1 MDLLICCNKL
11 STSSLIPQEGSLPFR
26 YLGVPLTSKNL
37 NVNHYMPLVDKLL
50 SRINHWSARLLSYAG
65 RLQLIKSVLNAISS
79 YWMQCF
85 IFPKTVLKRI
95 DALCRTFL
103 WTGSSTTS
111 RKSPIAWERIC
122 KPKIKGDLGTVD
134 MELWNR
140 IFFLKLLWN
149 IYAKTESLWVQ
160 WIHAYYLKHDHVMD
174 RAVKTSDSGVFKA
187 ILKQRILVQQWH
199 NEWLTMVQTHK
210 FNGRKFYN
218 LLQMDCPSVEW
229 YNLVF
234 HNKAR
239 PRAVFTLWM
248 LCHGK
253 LPTRMRLHRWGM
265 HEPGSWTHEMN
276 WFLLHYRGKGWKA
289 DLIRLA
295 LAETV
300 YEVWQYR
307 NERCFG
313 HSVNNSDVEGKIIN
327 GIVYRGWTSP
337 KLKPHIANLLMP

>member
-1 MDLLICCNKL
+1 
-11 STSSLIPQEGSLPFR
+11 
-26 YLGVPLTSKNL
+26 
-37 NVNHYMPLVDKLL
+37 
-50 SRINHWSARLLSYAG
+50 
-65 RLQLIKSVLNAISS
+65 
-79 YWMQCF
+79 
-85 IFPKTVLKRI
+85 
-95 DALCRTFL
+95 
-103 WTGSSTTS
+103 
-111 RKSPIAWERIC
+111 
-122 KPKIKGDLGTVD
+122 
-134 MELWNR
+134 
-140 IFFLKLLWN
+140 
-149 IYAKTESLWVQ
+149 
-160 WIHAYYLKHDHVMD
+160 MD

-187 ILKQRILVQQWH
+187 ILQQRILVQQWH

-229 YNLVF
+229 YNLAF

-253 LPTRMRLHRWGM
+253 LPTHMRLHRWGM
-265 HEPGSWTHEMN
+265 VQTTACGFCDKDETIDHIFFECVILKWIWQRVLNLPRFQHEPGSWTHEMN

-300 YEVWQYR
+300 YEVWQYQ

-337 KLKPHIANLLMP
+337 KLRPHIANLLMP